1 MSKNVPIP
9 FRFLLDP
16 VHFLAL
22 GLGSGMP
29 RFAPG
34 TWGTLMALVLFV
46 LAYRFFGVISW
57 YWLSLIVIV
66 GAVLGVYLCGKA
78 ARDLGVHDHGGIV
91 WDEFIGFWL
100 CLIGIPP
107 GWYWLLAAFVLFRI
121 FDILKPAPI
130 KWADQKVH
138 GGLGIMLDD
147 LIAGAYVLVILHAAK
162 WALGA

>member
-1 MSKNVPIP
+1 MSKNIAIP

-34 TWGTLMALVLFV
+34 TWGTLMALILFL
-46 LAYRFFGVISW
+46 LAHRVFGAVHWS
-57 YWLSLIVIV
+57 WLSLVVIA
-66 GAVLGVYLCGKA
+66 GALSGIYLCGKT
-78 ARDLGVHDHGGIV
+78 ARDLGVHDHGAIV

-100 CLIGIPP
+100 CLIGIPV

-121 FDILKPAPI
+121 FDILKPLPI

-138 GGLGIMLDD
+138 GGLGVMLDD
-147 LIAGAYVLVILHAAK
+147 LIAGAYVLAILHAAK
-162 WALGA
+162 WALGV

>member
-1 MSKNVPIP
+1 MSKNAPIP
-9 FRFLLDP
+9 FRFLFNP

-66 GAVLGVYLCGKA
+66 GAVLGVYLCGKT